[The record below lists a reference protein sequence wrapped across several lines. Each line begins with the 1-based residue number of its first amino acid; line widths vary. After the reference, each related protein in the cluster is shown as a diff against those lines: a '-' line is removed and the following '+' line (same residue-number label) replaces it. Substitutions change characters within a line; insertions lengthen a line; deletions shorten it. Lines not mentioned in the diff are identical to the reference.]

1 MLIVRDKGVPLS
13 FLARRK
19 KKKKGKHNWWFYQNQ
34 NASSQGTKISVG
46 MKYKKE
52 VFPRSF
58 RGGVLSNKTDKCSC
72 RCQVADYYTDLQSKL
87 KTEPCLARS
96 GAGCSTRK

>member
-1 MLIVRDKGVPLS
+1 MLPERDKGVPLS
-13 FLARRK
+13 FLARRQ
-19 KKKKGKHNWWFYQNQ
+19 KKGKHNCWFYRNQ

-58 RGGVLSNKTDKCSC
+58 RGGALSNKTDKCS
-72 RCQVADYYTDLQSKL
+72 RRRQVADYFTDLQSKL
-87 KTEPCLARS
+87 KTEPR
-96 GAGCSTRK
+96 AGTSTRK